1 MNSWKRGWQA
11 ILLGALLLGSSWA
24 EAAPIEMQV
33 VEGDVRSVLLSL
45 ARTAHENIVLDD
57 SVAGTVTLHVTE
69 EPAKL
74 LRMIAASKGL
84 VLVKEGSTYLV
95 TTMPRADA
103 LRSVHVYP
111 VRHADPADLA
121 RAAELSL
128 RSAAGDKTADGQE
141 AGTARRVLVD
151 SATNSVLFYGTA
163 AEAANVA
170 KVVQQ
175 LDCKPRQVSLEAKV
189 LALSKDASK
198 KLGVEWQWSSLP
210 QYPDF
215 ETTYR
220 HKGSANEVQ
229 EKEIKRHTQ
238 DGTVP
243 GIIQFGRGPEGRAI
257 RVLLQRDNPGT
268 RDARQGQDARAAE
281 YHDSAGQGG
290 AHQHRRRGARADA
303 VRDEQHDD
311 DDVHLPASRHH
322 PALHAAH
329 P

>member
-24 EAAPIEMQV
+24 EAVPIEMQV

-95 TTMPRADA
+95 TTMPRADG

-128 RSAAGDKTADGQE
+128 RSAAGDKAADGQE

-170 KVVQQ
+170 KVVQ
-175 LDCKPRQVSLEAKV
+175 
-189 LALSKDASK
+189 
-198 KLGVEWQWSSLP
+198 
-210 QYPDF
+210 
-215 ETTYR
+215 
-220 HKGSANEVQ
+220 
-229 EKEIKRHTQ
+229 
-238 DGTVP
+238 
-243 GIIQFGRGPEGRAI
+243 
-257 RVLLQRDNPGT
+257 
-268 RDARQGQDARAAE
+268 
-281 YHDSAGQGG
+281 
-290 AHQHRRRGARADA
+290 
-303 VRDEQHDD
+303 
-311 DDVHLPASRHH
+311 
-322 PALHAAH
+322 
-329 P
+329 

>member
-57 SVAGTVTLHVTE
+57 SVAGTVTLHATE

-163 AEAANVA
+163 AEAAGVA
-170 KVVQQ
+170 EVVRH
-175 LDCKPRQVSLEAKV
+175 LDCKPQQVSLEAKV
-189 LALSKDASK
+189 VALSKDASK
-198 KLGVEWQWSSLP
+198 NSASSGSGHRCRNI
-210 QYPDF
+210 QTSRRRTATRARTMKCRKRKSSATRRTERCRASSSSDAARRGCRSSS
-215 ETTYR
+215 TT
-220 HKGSANEVQ
+220 
-229 EKEIKRHTQ
+229 
-238 DGTVP
+238 
-243 GIIQFGRGPEGRAI
+243 
-257 RVLLQRDNPGT
+257 
-268 RDARQGQDARAAE
+268 ARQ
-281 YHDSAGQGG
+281 Y
-290 AHQHRRRGARADA
+290 RR
-303 VRDEQHDD
+303 
-311 DDVHLPASRHH
+311 S
-322 PALHAAH
+322 
-329 P
+329 

>member
-1 MNSWKRGWQA
+1 MNNWKRRWQG
-11 ILLGALLLGSSWA
+11 ILLGALLLSSSWA

-57 SVAGTVTLHVTE
+57 SVAGTVTLHATE

-111 VRHADPADLA
+111 VRHADPADLS

-229 EKEIKRHTQ
+229 EKEIKRHAQ
-238 DGTVP
+238 DGVVP
-243 GIIQFGRGPEGRAI
+243 GIIQFGRGPEGVPFEFYYSATIQALVTQGKAKMLARPNITLRAGEAVTAV
-257 RVLLQRDNPGT
+257 R
-268 RDARQGQDARAAE
+268 RQG
-281 YHDSAGQGG
+281 
-290 AHQHRRRGARADA
+290 RGF
-303 VRDEQHDD
+303 VIETE
-311 DDVHLPASRHH
+311 
-322 PALHAAH
+322 HAAI
-329 P
+329 PAGRVIIA

>member
-1 MNSWKRGWQA
+1 MNSWKRGWQG
-11 ILLGALLLGSSWA
+11 ILLGALLLGGSWV

-57 SVAGTVTLHVTE
+57 SVAGTVTLHATE

-229 EKEIKRHTQ
+229 EKEIKRQ
-238 DGTVP
+238 MQNGTVP
-243 GIIQFGRGPEGRAI
+243 GIIQFGRGPEGVPFEFYYSATI
-257 RVLLQRDNPGT
+257 QALVTQGKAKML
-268 RDARQGQDARAAE
+268 ARPNITTVHG
-281 YHDSAGQGG
+281 AGQGG

-303 VRDEQHDD
+303 VRDE
-311 DDVHLPASRHH
+311 
-322 PALHAAH
+322 
-329 P
+329 

>member
-24 EAAPIEMQV
+24 EAVPIEMQV

-95 TTMPRADA
+95 TTMPRADG

-229 EKEIKRHTQ
+229 EKEIKRRVDRAVELTGILHGIGSGGVFLRVFLGKVAA
-238 DGTVP
+238 DGEEFFILGVAVP
-243 GIIQFGRGPEGRAI
+243 DGVQQIQRGDGIGCLLGFRAGAGRQRQQQHCGKKRCKQFFH
-257 RVLLQRDNPGT
+257 V
-268 RDARQGQDARAAE
+268 
-281 YHDSAGQGG
+281 
-290 AHQHRRRGARADA
+290 
-303 VRDEQHDD
+303 
-311 DDVHLPASRHH
+311 
-322 PALHAAH
+322 
-329 P
+329 